1 MRIQFHFCAIPA
13 KEGKPEQNHDKPL
26 GLSQTEGH
34 FTKQL
39 AFSPQK
45 CQGHE
50 SQGKTEEVFH
60 MKKTEVILQL
70 NAMHDSELELFAIK
84 NILGIIGNI

>member
-34 FTKQL
+34 FTK
-39 AFSPQK
+39 
-45 CQGHE
+45 
-50 SQGKTEEVFH
+50 
-60 MKKTEVILQL
+60 
-70 NAMHDSELELFAIK
+70 
-84 NILGIIGNI
+84 

>member
-1 MRIQFHFCAIPA
+1 M
-13 KEGKPEQNHDKPL
+13 
-26 GLSQTEGH
+26 
-34 FTKQL
+34 

-50 SQGKTEEVFH
+50 GQGKTEDMFQ
-60 MKKTEVILQL
+60 KTEAILQL

-84 NILGIIGNI
+84 NILGIIGNIWMGLD